1 MEKFNLAISRF
12 YRRKY
17 DECIKICDSILS
29 QSPNDLSS
37 QLLKTHC
44 IRRKNYIDHLES
56 DESSIGDLILDD
68 HSISTLPRP
77 GTSFKNVGSTQG
89 AAARPVT
96 STGRPMTGVVRPGT
110 ISRIAPSS
118 SNIVRA
124 GTGMNLT
131 RAMTSGGRYLRAAT
145 ASLQSINS
153 SMTLDTKSINP
164 KTIVIKKS
172 LSKAVVD
179 YLFYVEKNYKLF
191 LEIASEGTKASNYE
205 DWWWKYN
212 LGKVYYKLGML
223 EEAEKQLLSALKLN
237 TTYPYLPLQLSLVY
251 TKMDQ
256 PLRSIQ
262 CLQNS
267 SSNNQGEIYFKI
279 YEARVEELLQH
290 YTRSVTL
297 YKEVLLNDNCNFEAI
312 ACIGANHF
320 LNNNP
325 ELALSFYKRLFELG
339 FGSPEILNNLGL
351 CALFANQYDFCIT
364 CFEKAL
370 LYPEIN
376 DITSSDIWYN
386 ISQVGIYV
394 GDLGLARQA
403 LKIALSFNDK
413 NIEAMN
419 NMAVLDLR
427 DGKNEQG
434 KNLLENACKINE
446 FLYEPL
452 FNLTVIKYNQGDN
465 EEAFKYA
472 NLCLEKA
479 PDNFE
484 AKELL
489 AKVKNQLI

>member
-1 MEKFNLAISRF
+1 
-12 YRRKY
+12 
-17 DECIKICDSILS
+17 
-29 QSPNDLSS
+29 
-37 QLLKTHC
+37 
-44 IRRKNYIDHLES
+44 
-56 DESSIGDLILDD
+56 
-68 HSISTLPRP
+68 
-77 GTSFKNVGSTQG
+77 
-89 AAARPVT
+89 
-96 STGRPMTGVVRPGT
+96 
-110 ISRIAPSS
+110 
-118 SNIVRA
+118 
-124 GTGMNLT
+124 
-131 RAMTSGGRYLRAAT
+131 
-145 ASLQSINS
+145 
-153 SMTLDTKSINP
+153 
-164 KTIVIKKS
+164 
-172 LSKAVVD
+172 
-179 YLFYVEKNYKLF
+179 
-191 LEIASEGTKASNYE
+191 
-205 DWWWKYN
+205 
-212 LGKVYYKLGML
+212 
-223 EEAEKQLLSALKLN
+223 
-237 TTYPYLPLQLSLVY
+237 
-251 TKMDQ
+251 MDQ

-262 CLQNS
+262 SLQTA
-267 SSNNQGEIYFKI
+267 SNNNEGEIYFKI

-290 YTRSVTL
+290 YDRSVAL

-376 DITSSDIWYN
+376 DITCSDIWYN

-394 GDLGLARQA
+394 GDLGLAKQA
-403 LKIALSFNDK
+403 LKISLSFNDK

-427 DGKNEQG
+427 DGKNEMA

-446 FLYEPL
+446 FLYEPF

-489 AKVKNQLI
+489 SKVKTQLI

>member
-17 DECIKICDSILS
+17 DDCIKICDLILS
-29 QSPNDLSS
+29 QNPNDLSS

-44 IRRKNYIDHLES
+44 ITRKNYVDHLES

-68 HSISTLPRP
+68 HSISSLPRP
-77 GTSFKNVGSTQG
+77 GTSFKNVGNTQG
-89 AAARPVT
+89 GVARPVT
-96 STGRPMTGVVRPGT
+96 SSGRPMTGVVRPGT
-110 ISRIAPSS
+110 ISRVNPSS
-118 SNIVRA
+118 GSIVRT

-164 KTIVIKKS
+164 KKIVMIKS
-172 LSKAVVD
+172 LSKAIVD

-191 LEIASEGTKASNYE
+191 LEIASEGTKVSNYE

-223 EEAEKQLLSALKLN
+223 EESEKQLLSAMKLN
-237 TTYPYLPLQLSLVY
+237 STFPYLPLQLSLVY

-262 CLQNS
+262 CLQS
-267 SSNNQGEIYFKI
+267 SSTNNQGEIYFKI

-290 YTRSVTL
+290 YSRSVDL

-325 ELALSFYKRLFELG
+325 EQALGFYKRLFELG
-339 FGSPEILNNLGL
+339 FGSPEVLNNLGL
-351 CALFANQYDFCIT
+351 FALFANQYDICIT

-370 LYPEIN
+370 LYPEIS
-376 DITSSDIWYN
+376 DATSSDIWYN

-394 GDLGLARQA
+394 GDLGLAKQA

-427 DGKNEQG
+427 DGKNEMA

-446 FLYEPL
+446 FLYEPF

-465 EEAFKYA
+465 EDAFKYA

>member
-1 MEKFNLAISRF
+1 MEQFNLAISRF
-12 YRRKY
+12 YRKKY

-29 QSPNDLSS
+29 QNTNDLSA

-44 IRRKNYIDHLES
+44 IRKKNYIDHLES
-56 DESSIGDLILDD
+56 DESSIGDMILDD

-77 GTSFKNVGSTQG
+77 GTSFKAVTSQNS
-89 AAARPVT
+89 AARPIT
-96 STGRPMTGVVRPGT
+96 SSGRPMTGVVRPGT
-110 ISRIAPSS
+110 VSRVGTSS
-118 SNIVRA
+118 GNIVRA

-164 KTIVIKKS
+164 KSIVLKKS

-191 LEIASEGTKASNYE
+191 LEIACEGTKSSNYE

-237 TTYPYLPLQLSLVY
+237 STFPYLPLQLSLVY

-256 PLRSIQ
+256 PLRSIE
-262 CLQNS
+262 CLQISYSKNK
-267 SSNNQGEIYFKI
+267 GEIYFKV

-290 YTRSVTL
+290 YDRSVTL

-325 ELALSFYKRLFELG
+325 ESALSFYKRLFELG

-351 CALFANQYDFCIT
+351 CALFANQYDLCIT

-394 GDLGLARQA
+394 GDLALSKQA

-427 DGKNEQG
+427 EGKNEQA
-434 KNLLENACKINE
+434 KNLFENACKINE

-452 FNLTVIKYNQGDN
+452 FNLSVIKYNQNDN
-465 EEAFKYA
+465 EDAFKYA
-472 NLCLEKA
+472 NLCLGKA

-484 AKELL
+484 
-489 AKVKNQLI
+489 VKDLITKIKNKLI